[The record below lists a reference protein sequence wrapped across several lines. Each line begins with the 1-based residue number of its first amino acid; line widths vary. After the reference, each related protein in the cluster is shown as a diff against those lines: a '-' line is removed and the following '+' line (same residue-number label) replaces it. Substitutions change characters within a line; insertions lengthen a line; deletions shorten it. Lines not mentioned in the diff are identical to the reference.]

1 MPELTPEPDSTGGE
15 SQKKSFATSSIIENK
30 YQTFQMTLI
39 VIINYVYIYT
49 NNHQYAYEINNIFYL
64 LICLFFVLSKNICI
78 LVVSISGAK

>member
-1 MPELTPEPDSTGGE
+1 
-15 SQKKSFATSSIIENK
+15 
-30 YQTFQMTLI
+30 MTLI